1 MGCREVARGMA
12 RVSNGARGS
21 GEEDQEPSEGEWC
34 ED

>member
-21 GEEDQEPSEGEWC
+21 GGVRGSGEEEWLG
-34 ED
+34 